1 MIDPD
6 FDPLLELEEQA
17 NLIQKLINSHNKHDV
32 LLLDITQQH
41 KTVVDLIRE
50 DREKIV
56 HLENKV
62 KIMSQMIE
70 ELYASK

>member
-1 MIDPD
+1 MIDPN

-17 NLIQKLINSHNKHDV
+17 NLINKLIHSHNRHDEI
-32 LLLDITQQH
+32 LLEVTQQH
-41 KTVVDLIRE
+41 KTITNLIRE
-50 DREKIV
+50 DRSKIV

-70 ELYASK
+70 DLYASK